1 MEIVWWVGFLH
12 AQSFLVV
19 VLFGWYN
26 IIPRF
31 PHVLPSIHIS
41 IADLG
46 WYYVSY
52 WYWVEMHI
60 FLWSNQLNPSSTC
73 TSGGNIWLIA
83 WAGHLEMIRTV
94 GVLLVQLKYESIE
107 SNWFF
112 FSISL
117 SLSLSTSCPEVFQ
130 SFFWMQLHGSGSPKR
145 TVMMGNLST
154 LGTLDKGKLTAKER
168 VKRTKV
174 RTTRTL
180 AKRTVIETHLWWTH
194 VSHPRLYSHHTNW
207 IAISQLR

>member
-112 FSISL
+112 SPSL
-117 SLSLSTSCPEVFQ
+117 SLSLFLPVALRYSRVFSGCSSTAPVLQRGQ
-130 SFFWMQLHGSGSPKR
+130 SWWEIWAHWVPLTKANSQPKSVSSELKSGQHAP
-145 TVMMGNLST
+145 
-154 LGTLDKGKLTAKER
+154 
-168 VKRTKV
+168 
-174 RTTRTL
+174 
-180 AKRTVIETHLWWTH
+180 
-194 VSHPRLYSHHTNW
+194 
-207 IAISQLR
+207 